1 MALLPA
7 DEVAEQQRLLE
18 TYRRTL
24 AIYLR
29 QRAELGGDAYSPPAV
44 LNGIDE
50 ARHNIARIKALLCDS
65 RIDVDDDPDDE
76 AAADWAPA
84 HRDREVSA
92 PAGRTALTAAYTAAG
107 ITHQGPCALGCSCE
121 LLT

>member
-18 TYRRTL
+18 TYRHTL

-29 QRAELGGDAYSPPAV
+29 QQGEFGGVAYCPPAV

-50 ARHNIARIKALLCDS
+50 ARQNIARIKALLQDAQ
-65 RIDVDDDPDDE
+65 IDVDDDPDDE
-76 AAADWAPA
+76 A
-84 HRDREVSA
+84 
-92 PAGRTALTAAYTAAG
+92 PAGWVPNRREHNVARSPGRMPRWL
-107 ITHQGPCALGCSCE
+107 
-121 LLT
+121 